1 MLFYRY
7 YQLALSEHLT
17 ALYVSNPTH
26 HTDSSTNSTRERWWN
41 NRQNAAKTVIAVQD
55 GVPAFVSV
63 TPVMFVATKSGV
75 LNNNVGQH
83 DLFLTLTRL

>member
-41 NRQNAAKTVIAVQD
+41 NRQNAAKTVI
-55 GVPAFVSV
+55 